1 MLQLMLLGEMVK
13 HNRYKLQFLRL
24 GSCSASIHQWNDFL
38 FLHMNQF
45 LTCVD
50 FSGNKLLDGGAMLLC
65 MTLKYPRMENCQL
78 TETYSKELFS
88 FLMVSQKLTHLSLA
102 RKNLGDGGVKILCE
116 GLCSPDCK
124 LHVLV
129 LCGCS
134 ISPLHQELAT
144 AIASNLKLE
153 TLDLGQNIL
162 GKSGVTVTL
171 DALKDNTVH
180 LTIRSVSGVSCL

>member
-1 MLQLMLLGEMVK
+1 
-13 HNRYKLQFLRL
+13 
-24 GSCSASIHQWNDFL
+24 
-38 FLHMNQF
+38 
-45 LTCVD
+45 
-50 FSGNKLLDGGAMLLC
+50 
-65 MTLKYPRMENCQL
+65 
-78 TETYSKELFS
+78 
-88 FLMVSQKLTHLSLA
+88 MVSQKLTHLSLA

-180 LTIRSVSGVSCL
+180 LKTIRYGLSVSGVSCLWVLALSG